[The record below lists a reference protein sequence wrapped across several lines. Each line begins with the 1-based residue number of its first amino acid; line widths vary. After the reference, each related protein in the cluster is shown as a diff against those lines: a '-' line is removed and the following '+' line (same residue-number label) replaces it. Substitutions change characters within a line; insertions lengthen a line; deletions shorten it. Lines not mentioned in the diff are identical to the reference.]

1 MDLLRGKCRLYPRSI
16 RFSLWL
22 YRDNYTDRPNEN
34 HTSNILKQLDK
45 AALLSYSSTF
55 FRQLRTLRVGFLTV
69 ICKHA
74 AIVFL

>member
-1 MDLLRGKCRLYPRSI
+1 MDLLRGKCRFYPRSI

-45 AALLSYSSTF
+45 AALLSFSPIF
-55 FRQLRTLRVGFLTV
+55 FRQLTATRVGFLIV
-69 ICKHA
+69 IHDHA